1 VWTTSDVIG
10 WLQGLGVTVP
20 LYPGTQVIPQM
31 PDRIG
36 VVTPTSGPGQSLEGA
51 ADTAGFQL
59 RVRGAQNNPG
69 DAEALAYDADSRILT
84 AAFPA
89 TIGPVRLVAVRRSG
103 GRPTPL
109 SATPDNGGRTE
120 MVCTYLTTIME
131 A

>member
-1 VWTTSDVIG
+1 MWAASDIIT

-36 VVTPTSGPGQSLEGA
+36 VVTPTSGPGQTLEGL
-51 ADTAGFQL
+51 ADTTGFQL

-69 DAEALAYDADSRILT
+69 DAESTAYDADSRILT
-84 AAFPA
+84 SQFP
-89 TIGPVRLVAVRRSG
+89 TTVGPVRLVAVRRSG

>member
-1 VWTTSDVIG
+1 MWATQDIVG

-20 LYPGTQVIPQM
+20 LYPGTQVIPDM

-36 VVTPTSGPGQSLEGA
+36 VVTPTSGPGQSLEGM
-51 ADTAGFQL
+51 ADTVGF
-59 RVRGAQNNPG
+59 RMRIRGAQNNPG
-69 DAEALAYDADSRILT
+69 DAETLAYDADKRILG
-84 AAFPA
+84 AQFPA
-89 TIGPVRLVAVRRSG
+89 TIGPVRLTAVHRSG

-109 SATPDNGGRTE
+109 SATPDDGGRTE